1 MPNPYTHINLNYLE
15 SITDGSQ
22 ELIKELVSIFIE
34 QIPEFRDG
42 FDEGLAQKDWSKIAA
57 VAHKAKSSV
66 MSMGMDDLGNT
77 DLKNLELLAKLL
89 KIDEL
94 TQSEHNSDEVLQLQ
108 KSLES
113 YSNDR
118 KDWLNANK
126 SESSI
131 EAIITRFNQTCE
143 AAITEL
149 QDVLEN

>member
-34 QIPEFRDG
+34 QIPEFREG
-42 FDEGLAQKDWSKIAA
+42 FEEGLSQKDWAKVAA

-94 TQSEHNSDEVLQLQ
+94 AHTENNSEEILQLR
-108 KSLES
+108 KSIDS
-113 YSNDR
+113 YSEER
-118 KDWLNANK
+118 KDWLEANK
-126 SESSI
+126 SEKSI
-131 EAIITRFNQTCE
+131 ESIIRRFNQTCE
-143 AAITEL
+143 AAISEL
-149 QDVLEN
+149 QSVLEN